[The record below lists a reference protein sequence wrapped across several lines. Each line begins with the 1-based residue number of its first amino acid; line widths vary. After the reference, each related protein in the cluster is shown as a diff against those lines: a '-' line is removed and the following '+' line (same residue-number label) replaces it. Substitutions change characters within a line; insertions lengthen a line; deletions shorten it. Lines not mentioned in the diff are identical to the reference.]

1 MVLVVKNSPD
11 NAWDMGLIS
20 EEDPLEEGME
30 PTPVFMP
37 EESQGWMSLA
47 GYSPQGHKEWDA
59 TIATEHTQI

>member
-1 MVLVVKNSPD
+1 
-11 NAWDMGLIS
+11 MGLIS
-20 EEDPLEEGME
+20 EEDPLEVGME